1 MTTNGT
7 KTRIYIVEPVI
18 TLRVGGTPEVNTSPR
33 LVRAQ
38 NKAAALRHAA
48 RTSLT
53 VALATQDDIINALHR
68 QIPVE
73 DVADDAAEQE

>member
-7 KTRIYIVEPVI
+7 KTRIYIVRSANDVH
-18 TLRVGGTPEVNTSPR
+18 TTTR

-53 VALATQDDIINALHR
+53 VALATQDEIINALHR

-73 DVADDAAEQE
+73 DVADAGAE